1 MLSDASGV
9 QILTGAAMTKKGDN
23 EFPSQLESDLAE
35 LCRRYGFDRY
45 MLAGF
50 PRADKSGFQDNVIH
64 SNWPA
69 QLVNAYSISDAFR
82 SSKLIAVLKR
92 RTVPVTLPGTCFWQ
106 DENGREVSDL
116 GGEFARFG
124 YANVLACSLHDAH
137 MNIYVLAMSGDNGG
151 LAQEQSASLYF
162 DAVQMLDRASGDT
175 LLRQEPR
182 EKLTA
187 REIECLRWSAAGKSS
202 EEIAIIL
209 SISSHTVISYLKSAM
224 RKLEAVNRMQ
234 AVARAYRYRLL

>member
-1 MLSDASGV
+1 M
-9 QILTGAAMTKKGDN
+9 TGAVMTDKGDDDFSN
-23 EFPSQLESDLAE
+23 GLDADLAD

-45 MLAGF
+45 VLAGF
-50 PRADKSGFQDNVIH
+50 PRADKSGFRDNIIH
-64 SNWPA
+64 SNWPTA
-69 QLVNAYSISDAFR
+69 LVNAYSISDAFR
-82 SSKLIAVLKR
+82 SSQLISVLKR
-92 RTVPVTLPGTCFWQ
+92 QVVPVALSGACFWQ
-106 DENGREVSDL
+106 DENGRDVADL

-124 YANVLACSLHDAH
+124 YENVLACSLHDAH
-137 MNIYVLAMSGDNGG
+137 MNIYVLAVSSGREV
-151 LAQEQSASLYF
+151 LEEAAMASLYYE
-162 DAVQMLDRASGDT
+162 AVQILDRASGET
-175 LLRQEPR
+175 LLPHGPR
-182 EKLTA
+182 DKLTA

>member
-1 MLSDASGV
+1 
-9 QILTGAAMTKKGDN
+9 
-23 EFPSQLESDLAE
+23 
-35 LCRRYGFDRY
+35 
-45 MLAGF
+45 
-50 PRADKSGFQDNVIH
+50 
-64 SNWPA
+64 
-69 QLVNAYSISDAFR
+69 
-82 SSKLIAVLKR
+82 
-92 RTVPVTLPGTCFWQ
+92 
-106 DENGREVSDL
+106 
-116 GGEFARFG
+116 
-124 YANVLACSLHDAH
+124 
-137 MNIYVLAMSGDNGG
+137 MSGDNGG
-151 LAQEQSASLYF
+151 LTQEQSVSLYF

>member
-1 MLSDASGV
+1 V
-9 QILTGAAMTKKGDN
+9 TGAVMTDKGDS
-23 EFPSQLESDLAE
+23 EFPNRLESDLAD
-35 LCRRYGFDRY
+35 LCKRHCFDRY
-45 MLAGF
+45 MLTAF
-50 PRADKSGFQDNVIH
+50 PRADKSGFRDNIVH
-64 SNWPA
+64 SNWPTG
-69 QLVNAYSISDAFR
+69 LVNAYSLSDAFR
-82 SSKLIAVLKR
+82 SSKLIAMLKR
-92 RTVPVTLPGTCFWQ
+92 KVVPVLLPGSCFWQ
-106 DENGREVSDL
+106 DENGRDVADL
-116 GGEFARFG
+116 GKEFARFG

-137 MNIYVLAMSGDNGG
+137 MNIYVLALSSDAVDPTQPDM
-151 LAQEQSASLYF
+151 ASLYF
-162 DAVQMLDRASGDT
+162 EAVEILDRASGDS
-175 LLRQEPR
+175 LLQAGPR